1 MAPFAYSKLAAFM
14 EEWMKRLYI
23 GNLASVVTSDA
34 LQKLFGDR
42 GFQVASVRI
51 ICDREGGRSRGFG
64 FVEFASSEDADR
76 ATDALDG
83 FEIEG
88 RPLRIHEARARDASD
103 RHNYVT
109 ARVSAVPSAK

>member
-1 MAPFAYSKLAAFM
+1 
-14 EEWMKRLYI
+14 MKRMYI

-64 FVEFASSEDADR
+64 FVEFGSSEDADR
-76 ATDALDG
+76 AIDALNG

-88 RPLRIHEARARDASD
+88 RPLRIHEAHARDASD
-103 RHNYVT
+103 RHNYAP
-109 ARVSAVPSAK
+109 ARVSIKT